1 MSFRGGGG
9 AMFAGWSGQPKVCG
23 IVMHDCWFECEHV
36 NSVGNMAAD
45 LNMSTWTRLETWQLI
60 RIWAL
65 ELGWKHG
72 RWFECEHLSLA
83 GNQHQSKIHAP
94 RSLTLFPSASTLRP
108 HMASAE
114 LWSDAGV
121 ITLLVSRSACCICA
135 TSSSG
140 PGVDELPGHTEFVEH
155 NIGMSGWSDA
165 DIMCAIHNKDWRWR
179 AEQHWAKT
187 KMLFGF

>member
-1 MSFRGGGG
+1 MSFRGGG

-45 LNMSTWTRLETWQLI
+45 LNMSTWTRLETWPLI
-60 RIWAL
+60 RMWAL
-65 ELGWKHG
+65 ELGWK
-72 RWFECEHLSLA
+72 ST
-83 GNQHQSKIHAP
+83 QSKIHAP
-94 RSLTLFPSASTLRP
+94 RSLNTFPSASTLRP
-108 HMASAE
+108 HMTSAE
-114 LWSDAGV
+114 LWSDAG
-121 ITLLVSRSACCICA
+121 IIPPLVSRSACCICA

-140 PGVDELPGHTEFVEH
+140 PGVDELPGHTDEEVS
-155 NIGMSGWSDA
+155 MSTWS
-165 DIMCAIHNKDWRWR
+165 IMCAIHNKDWRRR